1 MAAVKKPKSKAAR
14 ARASSEF
21 EAALVAS
28 ADERYVLR
36 LFIAGITP
44 RSTEALA
51 HLKELCEAHLAG
63 RYDLEVIDVY
73 QQPERARTEQI
84 VAVPTLVKLAPLP
97 RSVLVGDLSASD
109 RVRRGLGLPNGE
121 PR

>member
-1 MAAVKKPKSKAAR
+1 MASPRTKSKTGR
-14 ARASSEF
+14 ARTSVEF
-21 EAALVAS
+21 EAALAG
-28 ADERYVLR
+28 AGTERYVLR

-44 RSTEALA
+44 RSTLALA

-84 VAVPTLVKLAPLP
+84 VAVPTLIKLAPLP
-97 RSVLVGDLSASD
+97 RSVLIGDLTATD
-109 RVRRGLGLPNGE
+109 RVLRGLGVRSVE